1 MNVSAISKNHQ
12 QIYWMYLKMHIS
24 SSMNQLFFLSY
35 FIGFVLSSDVQETD
49 GKNFESSGESE
60 ELQGA
65 TGQFSGLLSFIFYF
79 NTFRM
84 STIYYVSDIIAR
96 CTVKPN
102 SNIKGLNDQVYGDVK
117 FTQAVS
123 K

>member
-1 MNVSAISKNHQ
+1 
-12 QIYWMYLKMHIS
+12 MY
-24 SSMNQLFFLSY
+24 QLFFLSY
-35 FIGFVLSSDVQETD
+35 LICFVLSSDIEETD
-49 GKNFESSGESE
+49 GKKFEGSGESE

-84 STIYYVSDIIAR
+84 STIIYYVSDIIAR
-96 CTVKPN
+96 CRVKPN
-102 SNIKGLNDQVYGDVK
+102 SNIKGLTDQVYGDVK

-123 K
+123 